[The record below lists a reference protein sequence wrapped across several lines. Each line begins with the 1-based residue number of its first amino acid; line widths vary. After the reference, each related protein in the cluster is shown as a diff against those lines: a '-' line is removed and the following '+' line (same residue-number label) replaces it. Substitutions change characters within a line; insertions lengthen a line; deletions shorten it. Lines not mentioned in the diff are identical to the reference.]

1 MGQRHQLF
9 VIARIKGR
17 YRQLCAIHH
26 QWLYG
31 HTALR
36 RCRDTLNI
44 LGNTT
49 NRIPIQQE
57 LIAAS
62 KKDDDFWLVG
72 DDDKNGH
79 VPFPFIMTCLII
91 GSSFNVDGYYH
102 GVLVER
108 FYMAYDE
115 GDNNNG
121 ITVFDI
127 SEPDNV
133 RYCFVDF
140 MGMESEREVELHT
153 PLSARTYLEA
163 YYVLDESNDEAGLL
177 PLLES
182 FEGRNLVTKGALVE
196 TWPDGAWDHQ
206 SPSSDADARSNLDT
220 ADPPD
225 LGGLN
230 VTDVPGDRSATMA
243 NAGES
248 NESVA
253 EGKPKSLRDQAMNRL
268 LDVLLDPSEQ
278 DLPGLMAEADH
289 LHDFIPNLRQRLYDQ
304 ASVLKP
310 SAANI
315 SLLHKALEGATIVD
329 LSPFTALTAG
339 HLSTLVAQL
348 QRGHGSTKVLNLSN
362 MPDLSESDLEL
373 ILNIGNGSENPSI
386 TAIIILETPKISLE
400 FVSHH
405 LGNYDVYHSE
415 LFRRPLYEPHDSF
428 PLLHEHGRSLLPALQ
443 FDMPDSISQ
452 LVLVGISSAQ
462 SCDVE
467 FRREDG
473 RFDWSS
479 MKFSI
484 EVESCYGVDPAISYM
499 NFLLDIPL
507 PVSKTIQ
514 SLRRLL
520 QYMPSAQTFAFESC
534 FTGAARCFATTSVLD
549 DDGYSVGP
557 LSLTLSEDKQRFRG
571 PEIQSGKNQYLKPGR
586 WAIVLIHEAFDAHDQ
601 AHLDKK
607 AARVPGKA
615 GDTARAFKP
624 LKRLRYM
631 LAQAIP
637 EAESSRARYMIVDL
651 PGYIEHLVKDVDQ
664 VGKMKTWWAK
674 ESSALPAG
682 SGYYDDSDAHAILD
696 RVYSKEGFRS
706 RT

>member
-1 MGQRHQLF
+1 M
-9 VIARIKGR
+9 
-17 YRQLCAIHH
+17 LC
-26 QWLYG
+26 
-31 HTALR
+31 T
-36 RCRDTLNI
+36 
-44 LGNTT
+44 
-49 NRIPIQQE
+49 
-57 LIAAS
+57 
-62 KKDDDFWLVG
+62 
-72 DDDKNGH
+72 
-79 VPFPFIMTCLII
+79 
-91 GSSFNVDGYYH
+91 
-102 GVLVER
+102 
-108 FYMAYDE
+108 
-115 GDNNNG
+115 G